1 MFRTMAV
8 SVISDARW
16 LPTVVLTIGP
26 AVMSLE
32 PVCLFTILL
41 NELKIY
47 LYCFSLTLISDVTE
61 ITLTLNPLQQLVI
74 QMRIF

>member
-47 LYCFSLTLISDVTE
+47 LYPLISDVTE